1 MWYPCLFPA
10 STDSEEQVFRRIE
23 KQLPL
28 LTTIDLQYVS
38 PKLLQSENL
47 ELAIPGTYRSGKPVI
62 RIARCVPKLSVIA
75 SKQRP
80 RRLAIIGSDTK
91 EYQFCL
97 KGEYLFGSLCNGI

>member
-1 MWYPCLFPA
+1 MM
-10 STDSEEQVFRRIE
+10 TDPGVKVFRRIE

-47 ELAIPGTYRSGKPVI
+47 ELAVPGTYRSGKPVV
-62 RIARCVPKLSVIA
+62 RIARFVPKLSVIA

-97 KGEYLFGSLCNGI
+97 KGEKTHRI